1 MDLAVFAY
9 DFPHRKTHDF
19 LCEMALAGVRCCV
32 LAAPWRQLSHPSA
45 PDPEE
50 FKIAAAAPLPTSEIC
65 RSLGF
70 EYRAVEHDDLD
81 AITPLIRQG
90 GFKVGIISGARILK
104 RPVLELFD
112 GGIVNFHP
120 GPIPETSGPDSFFHM
135 IRRRVLPGV
144 TTHFIDAR
152 VDAGRKLAFTPTEV
166 GPDDPPELV
175 RWNIYQ
181 TQIRALRELL
191 AGPIPKAEAVSSY
204 RKNGFLSTAEK
215 AEILKEFG
223 EWREMAVSRQRGV
236 SPSASPE
243 AS

>member
-1 MDLAVFAY
+1 MELAVFAY

-19 LCEMALAGVRCCV
+19 LCEMALAGAQCCV
-32 LAAPWRQLSHPSA
+32 LAAPWRELSHPSA

-50 FKIAAAAPLPTSEIC
+50 FSIAAAPPLATSEIC

-70 EYRAVEHDDLD
+70 EYRAVHHDDVT
-81 AITPLIRQG
+81 AIAAAQEEGR
-90 GFKVGIISGARILK
+90 FSVGIISGARVLK
-104 RPVLELFD
+104 RAVVQRFD

-135 IRRRVLPGV
+135 IRRRALPGV

-152 VDAGRKLAFTPTEV
+152 VDAGRKLAFTPTDV
-166 GPDDPPELV
+166 GPNDPPELV

-191 AGPIPKAEAVSSY
+191 AGPIPAGEAVLNY
-204 RKNGFLSTAEK
+204 QKNGFLSAEEK
-215 AEILKEFG
+215 AEILKDFPN
-223 EWREMAVSRQRGV
+223 WREMVVSAT
-236 SPSASPE
+236 SSSAIS
-243 AS
+243 